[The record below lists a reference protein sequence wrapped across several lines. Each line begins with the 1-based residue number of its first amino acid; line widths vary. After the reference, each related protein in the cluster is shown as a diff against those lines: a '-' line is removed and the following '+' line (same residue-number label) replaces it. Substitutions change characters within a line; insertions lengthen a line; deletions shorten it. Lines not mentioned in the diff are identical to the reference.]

1 MNWLQKKHT
10 ACVYASICNGCNRQ
24 QLSNIEQ
31 YYTLREASTALA
43 LISTPT
49 TTTDS
54 IADTPTKSIDTL
66 STTSKADTA
75 IDDTQAETST
85 DESILEFIHSR
96 IASIKKGVK
105 SKFGRDIIIETK
117 VYTEL
122 GSKLPRLE
130 R

>member
-10 ACVYASICNGCNRQ
+10 AYVYASICNGCNRQ
-24 QLSNIEQ
+24 QLSKIEQ

-66 STTSKADTA
+66 SMTSKADTA

-105 SKFGRDIIIETK
+105 VNLVMI
-117 VYTEL
+117 
-122 GSKLPRLE
+122 
-130 R
+130 